1 MRFIDNQLLVKQNM
15 LLQWQKASRLL
26 TVVMV
31 LGLSACSLS
40 DQSTESAVDEQHG
53 PEKLKAIAQSL
64 VDETKLGEVSSG
76 IYEQSTPLEQLT
88 IAEKNSEYLRNR
100 LLVMQATPKA
110 VKDLYQSAVA
120 AMQQENFTKANQLF
134 LQVVDLRPELAG
146 SYLNLAI
153 IAQKTQQLAR
163 ADKYLA
169 QALQANPLNP
179 YAHNL
184 NGLLARERGDFEL
197 AEISYL
203 KALKSLPTYADAHL
217 NLAILSEL
225 YRGKLS
231 LAQRHYQAYLSINK
245 QDKQVE
251 RWLAGLTLKIGQTES
266 GE

>member
-1 MRFIDNQLLVKQNM
+1 MRFIDNQLLVKQN
-15 LLQWQKASRLL
+15 LSLQWQRASRLL
-26 TVVMV
+26 TVVML

-40 DQSTESAVDEQHG
+40 DQSAESAVDEQHS

-64 VDETKLGEVSSG
+64 LDETKLTEVSAD
-76 IYEQSTPLEQLT
+76 IEEPSTALEQLSL
-88 IAEKNSEYLRNR
+88 AEKNSDYLRNKP
-100 LLVMQATPKA
+100 LVMQAIPKA

-120 AMQQENFTKANQLF
+120 AMQQENFTQANQLF
-134 LQVVDLRPELAG
+134 LQVIDLRPELAG

-153 IAQKTQQLAR
+153 IAQKTQQLAL

-184 NGLLARERGDFEL
+184 KGLLARQRGDFDL
-197 AEISYL
+197 AEKSYL
-203 KALKSLPTYADAHL
+203 QALKSLPTYADAHL